1 MKALITILA
10 AVLLVGCSC
19 EKKVARFNE
28 STLKKQQKLLR
39 KGCAQVGT
47 DSIPAKTP
55 TPDTLYSHIEIPGPV
70 IIDTFRVECD
80 ENNRPVINGQKLSTN
95 IYRREVKCPDID
107 STIAIYNADKVAE
120 SNRADFCCAALKQCK
135 ARQIELVQSEVCGF
149 WCKAK
154 WAGYGFFVAVIL
166 FIIFLFTRNLIKLG
180 R

>member
-28 STLKKQQKLLR
+28 STLKKQHKLLR

-47 DSIPAKTP
+47 DSIPTKIL

-70 IIDTFRVECD
+70 IIDTFRIECD
-80 ENNRPVINGQKLSTN
+80 ENNRPVINGQRLSTN

-107 STIAIYNADKVAE
+107 STIALYNADKVAE
-120 SNRADFCCAALKQCK
+120 SNRADFCCAALKQCQE
-135 ARQIELVQSEVCGF
+135 RQIELVQSEVCGF

-154 WAGYGFFVAVIL
+154 IAGMGIAIGAIAAWLLIVFKSIIL
-166 FIIFLFTRNLIKLG
+166 KTL
-180 R
+180 